1 MSIKGNRWQV
11 TAEHSCGQDTGHPC
25 RTGAVDDPADLLDE
39 TITAGDYDEALKAGA
54 IALDKIME
62 DFKPCTC
69 GRQDMAGAD
78 GWWNSVT
85 INAERVGVDE
95 EPTETQCPR
104 CGNPAALTTEW
115 GWIDDETC
123 TATLACPDC
132 RTEPAYH
139 SALVHCVHRP
149 CGEDEEKLECEEAA
163 ASQVELEGFVDYD
176 DPATSGGAA

>member
-1 MSIKGNRWQV
+1 V
-11 TAEHSCGQDTGHPC
+11 
-25 RTGAVDDPADLLDE
+25 
-39 TITAGDYDEALKAGA
+39 
-54 IALDKIME
+54 
-62 DFKPCTC
+62 
-69 GRQDMAGAD
+69 
-78 GWWNSVT
+78 SVY
-85 INAERVGVDE
+85 AERVGVEE

-104 CGNPAALTTEW
+104 CGNPATLTTEW
-115 GWIDDETC
+115 GWIDEDTC

-163 ASQVELEGFVDYD
+163 ASQVELEGFVDYC